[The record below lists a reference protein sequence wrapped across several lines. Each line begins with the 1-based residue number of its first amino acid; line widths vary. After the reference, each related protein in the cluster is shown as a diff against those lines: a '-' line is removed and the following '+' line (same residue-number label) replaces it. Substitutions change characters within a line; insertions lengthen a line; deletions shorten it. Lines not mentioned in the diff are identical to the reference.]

1 VGIGAADMRIVKI
14 PGLIG
19 TNASPGVSAAV
30 WFALFVALYA
40 LSATHETSLPAR
52 FLVDELVIFDRMK
65 TVEAFRAFGDSFD
78 NLAWI
83 FNFFGLGNFSISLL
97 GFLASTLG
105 LFFAIWRSG
114 LIALK
119 PIEFFLVVFW
129 LVNQTVYIGVPSKE
143 LIISF
148 VVLFLFIF
156 SSSRTVILA
165 FIFSATLVAIFFRS
179 YWGIT
184 LAATTV
190 LYFGPSVFR
199 KPASLAV
206 FALSLFIA
214 VAFLFAKLYGE
225 SLDFARLN
233 ANEWRDPNEVG
244 SIIVQFIRGDGILV
258 GVANVA
264 ITLATFIVPIRLIT
278 SGAVMQTVG
287 GIGVFFTFFIL
298 FFRYRVASALFP
310 VGRFEKLCFCFLI
323 SFVSTQAI
331 FEPDYGSFLRHLS
344 PVSPMIMYLILR
356 LRSLREPGEEPVPL
370 FSQRLN
376 R

>member
-1 VGIGAADMRIVKI
+1 MRVVKI
-14 PGLIG
+14 PGIIG

-52 FLVDELVIFDRMK
+52 FLIDQIVIFDRMK
-65 TVEAFRAFGDSFD
+65 TVGAFRAFGDSFD

-114 LIALK
+114 LISLK
-119 PIEFFLVVFW
+119 PLEFFLVVFW
-129 LVNQTVYIGVPSKE
+129 LINQTVYIGVPSKE
-143 LIISF
+143 LIISLL
-148 VVLFLFIF
+148 VLFVFMF

-165 FIFSATLVAIFFRS
+165 FVFSAVLVAIFFRS

-184 LAATTV
+184 LGATLV
-190 LYFGPSVFR
+190 LYFGPNGIR
-199 KPASLAV
+199 KPASLLF
-206 FALSLFIA
+206 FALGLFFA
-214 VAFLFAKLYGE
+214 VALLFAKLYGE
-225 SLDFARLN
+225 SLDFARMS

-244 SIIVQFIRGDGILV
+244 SIIVQFIPGDGILV

-264 ITLATFIVPIRLIT
+264 ITLATFIVPVRLIA
-278 SGAVMQTVG
+278 SGAFMQTVG
-287 GIGVFFTFFIL
+287 GIGVFFTFGLL
-298 FFRYRVASALFP
+298 FLRYRVASSLFP
-310 VGRFEKLCFCFLI
+310 VGRFEKLCFCFLV

-356 LRSLREPGEEPVPL
+356 LRMLREPGEEPVPL
-370 FSQRLN
+370 LSQSLN